1 MRLKAFAVRQWG
13 GGRAFTIYVTA
24 LPAALLVER
33 CRIDRWT
40 PENPEGYQRPPDERR
55 LGWRRGSALRYLL
68 RELGC
73 FPTSILLNIRGEL
86 HFEEEWIE
94 EPLIF
99 GELHIEDDEPLWV
112 IDGQH
117 RVEALRRAIERNPIY
132 GDYPLIVS
140 IMRLPDRFDEL
151 LLFYIVNRRQRSVP
165 TDLAYRHL
173 QSMLL
178 KRGVEWLYDLEGGRG
193 VRLALAAEVVDHL
206 NSSELSPW
214 RGRIRR
220 IGEERREE
228 HIIHDRPLIRSIAPI
243 LKKRIFEGLSI
254 GELAELLIDYWR
266 ALNRLYPEAFI
277 QPQRYTLLG
286 TPGIFALHMLFPS
299 IYVRCARRGVVD
311 EEEMLKVLSALL
323 EETPEHPQPEFR
335 EPLTM
340 DFWSKEHGPVIA
352 LSTSLKTIRALYH
365 GLLKKIQLVEGE
377 TNSLDNL

>member
-73 FPTSILLNIRGEL
+73 FPTSILLNVRGEL

-99 GELHIEDDEPLWV
+99 GELHIDDDEPLWV

-117 RVEALRRAIERNPIY
+117 RVEALRRAIERNPSY

-206 NSSELSPW
+206 NSSERSPW

-243 LKKRIFEGLSI
+243 LKKRIFEGFSI

-277 QPQRYTLLG
+277 QPQR
-286 TPGIFALHMLFPS
+286 
-299 IYVRCARRGVVD
+299 
-311 EEEMLKVLSALL
+311 
-323 EETPEHPQPEFR
+323 
-335 EPLTM
+335 
-340 DFWSKEHGPVIA
+340 
-352 LSTSLKTIRALYH
+352 
-365 GLLKKIQLVEGE
+365 
-377 TNSLDNL
+377 